1 MGLLRQDQGMIVRA
15 ERNGWRDEWI
25 SNRHRAWG
33 VNCPAVDLEFIM
45 CEYNHGMPVALVEYK
60 HVNAKPVDRKHA
72 TYRALIALADGYR
85 HRPLPAFVALYNS
98 QEATFK
104 VQPLNQHA
112 ETYFGSLANTLMSEQ
127 EFVRHLYLLR
137 KKVLTAEDEA
147 VIRSLSASRGLA
159 LMESGD
165 TLNA

>member
-1 MGLLRQDQGMIVRA
+1 MTVRV

-33 VNCPAVDLEFIM
+33 VNCPAVDLDFIM

-60 HVNAKPVDRKHA
+60 HVNAKPVDKKHA

-98 QEATFK
+98 QEATFI

-112 ETYFGSLANTLMSEQ
+112 ETYFGERADTLMCEQ
-127 EFVRHLYLLR
+127 DFVRHLYLLR
-137 KKVLTAEDEA
+137 KKVLTAEDQA
-147 VIRSLSASRGLA
+147 VIDSLSASLG
-159 LMESGD
+159 MESLRATD
-165 TLNA
+165 TLRP